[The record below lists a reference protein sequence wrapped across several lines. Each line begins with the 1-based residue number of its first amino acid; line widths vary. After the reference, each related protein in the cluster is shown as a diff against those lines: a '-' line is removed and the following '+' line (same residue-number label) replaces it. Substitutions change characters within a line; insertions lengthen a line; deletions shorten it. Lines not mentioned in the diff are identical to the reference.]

1 MCEQLEFDGFIKHKY
16 EIKFEQDNYPES
28 PRNWSN
34 LGSFYTTKNN
44 RYVEREIEI
53 YDYERDEAFEFGL
66 DADSDI
72 ERLSKLGYIAIPVSV
87 YDHSGWTIF
96 SGVASGW
103 DSGCIGFYVVSYE
116 KIREDFGCKRISK
129 KLLTR
134 VKNIMESEIKTFDQ
148 FIQGEIWCYEITK
161 DGELLDS
168 CCGFY
173 EEDNLDDFRKHLEEF
188 FPAEVN
194 ISKEEFEKAWENRTW
209 N

>member
-1 MCEQLEFDGFIKHKY
+1 MYEQLEFDGFIKHKY
-16 EIKFEQDNYPES
+16 ELKIKQDSDPES
-28 PRNWSN
+28 PREWSN

-44 RYVEREIEI
+44 GYIKREIEI
-53 YDYERDEAFEFGL
+53 DNFSFGS

-72 ERLSKLGYIAIPVSV
+72 ERLSKLGYIAIPVSI
-87 YDHSGWTIF
+87 YDHSGWTVF
-96 SGVASGW
+96 SGVANDW
-103 DSGCIGFYVVSYE
+103 DSGCIGFYVVSRE
-116 KIREDFGCKRISK
+116 KIREDFEYKRISK

-173 EEDNLDDFRKHLEEF
+173 EEDNLDDFRKHLEEY

-194 ISKEEFEKAWENRTW
+194 ISKEEFEKAWESRTW